1 MDGQNERFSLAVDF
15 LKRNGYAKNGRE
27 MSERMGV
34 TESALSMARKGARV
48 PSLELMARMCEVYPI
63 DFWWLRTGEGS
74 MVRGEREHFLLK
86 RIDELEDE
94 LRRLKGQNI

>member
-1 MDGQNERFSLAVDF
+1 MEF

-27 MSERMGV
+27 MAERMGV
-34 TESALSMARKGARV
+34 TESALSMARKGARI
-48 PSLELMARMCEVYPI
+48 PSLELMARMCDEYPI

-86 RIDELEDE
+86 RIDELEAE
-94 LRRLKGQNI
+94 IGRLKG